1 MNGRFPL
8 DVFLIILF
16 PFFTIA
22 ASVFFVPLFIA
33 AHVHH
38 RLAVTVALVLA
49 AVFLLSV
56 LFVWVRRRRRRNA

>member
-1 MNGRFPL
+1 MNGRFPF
-8 DVFLIILF
+8 DVFLIIFL

-22 ASVFFVPLFIA
+22 ASIFFVPLFIP

-38 RLAVTVALVLA
+38 RLAVTVALVFA
-49 AVFLLSV
+49 AVLLLSA